1 VANSRDKAST
11 IAGTWSHGDPSEGE
25 PAAET
30 DALLIPADDDPLE
43 NLFRADQTLRA
54 PSIPA
59 APSEAEVTRWRATVR
74 TSMFEENVRDPVPSA
89 AEPPAP
95 PVPDLDLAV
104 DPARARARTAGPIL
118 RGVAGPVRPPPAA
131 RRVELLQPSS
141 LAPPPTGR
149 APATPPPPP
158 PAAARERSKASARS
172 GVRSKTEPV
181 QPEAPAP
188 QALDLTQ
195 REPPPAPARRRRLQ
209 RGPRPALLAVL
220 AVAALLVVGTVAVLI
235 GLVDNP
241 LAPRP
246 QRVVA
251 MLAKPGAKRPGPAPI
266 AKPVPEQAAAKRSSA
281 QAELGAQPRSAQEAA
296 AAATAV
302 PSAQAAAA
310 EPAVPSAQAAA
321 AEPAVPIMQAA
332 AAEPAVPSAQS
343 AAAEPAVLAAQP
355 AAAEAPPA
363 PAVAAKPVAAK
374 VAPEQAKPAA
384 GAAALLTSARKFL
397 ADDEPARAEAA
408 MRELLAQDPQD
419 HHAMELL
426 VRALMD
432 QDRGAEAVPFARK
445 MVSRRGKRV
454 AYRLLYGDVLLMA
467 GDEGGARAEW
477 QAALELAPEDREIK
491 RRLGL

>member
-11 IAGTWSHGDPSEGE
+11 IAGTWSNGDLGATEPSAE
-25 PAAET
+25 P
-30 DALLIPADDDPLE
+30 DSLLIPADDDPLE

-74 TSMFEENVRDPVPSA
+74 TSMFDENVSDPVPA
-89 AEPPAP
+89 APEPP
-95 PVPDLDLAV
+95 PV
-104 DPARARARTAGPIL
+104 ARVAGPIL
-118 RGVAGPVRPPPAA
+118 GATAGPVRPPPVV
-131 RRVELLQPSS
+131 RRIDLLQPSS
-141 LAPPPTGR
+141 RPPPPAGR

-158 PAAARERSKASARS
+158 PAATRDRSKASGRS
-172 GVRSKTEPV
+172 GVRSKTEPA
-181 QPEAPAP
+181 QPEPPAP

-195 REPPPAPARRRRLQ
+195 REPQPAPARRRRVQ
-209 RGPRPALLAVL
+209 RGPKPALLAAL

-246 QRVVA
+246 PQRVVA
-251 MLAKPGAKRPGPAPI
+251 MLAPPAAKPPRPAPVAKQPAPVQAAPGPA
-266 AKPVPEQAAAKRSSA
+266 KPAAAVEPSA
-281 QAELGAQPRSAQEAA
+281 PAA
-296 AAATAV
+296 AVAPPAPAA
-302 PSAQAAAA
+302 
-310 EPAVPSAQAAA
+310 
-321 AEPAVPIMQAA
+321 
-332 AAEPAVPSAQS
+332 
-343 AAAEPAVLAAQP
+343 AAQP
-355 AAAEAPPA
+355 AA
-363 PAVAAKPVAAK
+363 K
-374 VAPEQAKPAA
+374 VEPEQAKPAA
-384 GAAALLTSARKFL
+384 AQPAPEPQPVEAPPAVAAAPAGNDTARPAQAAKSGAETSAQSPGAAALLTSARKFL

-432 QDRGAEAVPFARK
+432 QDRGPEAVPFARK

-454 AYRLLYGDVLLMA
+454 AYRLLLGDVLLMA
-467 GDEGGARAEW
+467 GDESGARAEW

-491 RRLGL
+491 RRLGM